1 MTGCPSCA
9 ETWSITTRAITSVA
23 LPGVNGTI
31 RRIGFV
37 GQAGVED
44 GAGPCAHAEV
54 QVQAKLVNAMA
65 SHQRGVLVL
74 IICGSRIYGF

>member
-1 MTGCPSCA
+1 
-9 ETWSITTRAITSVA
+9 
-23 LPGVNGTI
+23 LL
-31 RRIGFV
+31 

-44 GAGPCAHAEV
+44 GAGACAHAGV

-74 IICGSRIYGF
+74 IMCGSRIYGF